1 MAYALDSRIELASV
15 YSVLRT
21 SYRLPDPGL
30 RHPIVVS
37 YALMHKY
44 LRVAV
49 TTLGLA
55 ACVLLRMRSS
65 AFGAGDIFSTVAL

>member
-1 MAYALDSRIELASV
+1 
-15 YSVLRT
+15 
-21 SYRLPDPGL
+21 
-30 RHPIVVS
+30 
-37 YALMHKY
+37 MHKY